1 MKSIALSAVLAV
13 AMFANANA
21 QDATAS
27 ASATMQTAFEKVCK
41 STFVLSEKAKAA
53 CDGNT
58 MPKTN
63 KAGTSFRNVGIG
75 TEFNTLI
82 RNMK

>member
-1 MKSIALSAVLAV
+1 MKSISLSAVLAV

-21 QDATAS
+21 QDAAAS
-27 ASATMQTAFEKVCK
+27 ASAQMQAAFEKVCK

-53 CDGNT
+53 CDSNS

>member
-1 MKSIALSAVLAV
+1 MKSISLSAVLAV

-21 QDATAS
+21 QDAAAS
-27 ASATMQTAFEKVCK
+27 ASAQMQAAFEKVCK
-41 STFVLSEKAKAA
+41 SSFVLSEKAKAA

>member
-1 MKSIALSAVLAV
+1 MKSLALTAVLAV
-13 AMFANANA
+13 SMFTSANA
-21 QDATAS
+21 QDAADA